1 METRLLPP
9 QDRLHQLAL
18 HARRGQTGYGAVA
31 AGLGHAGS
39 VGGGF
44 WLVWRGG
51 VGGGAWRGA
60 LGGGGVGA
68 AVFGAGEVVGGWGL
82 GEGGGVAGFVGW
94 DMWGYGVGWE
104 QCVHWDINLWECC
117 DGI

>member
-44 WLVWRGG
+44 WLVWRRG
-51 VGGGAWRGA
+51 VGGGAWRRA
-60 LGGGGVGA
+60 LGGAEVGG
-68 AVFGAGEVVGGWGL
+68 AVFGAGEVVGGWGV
-82 GEGGGVAGFVGW
+82 GEEGECLVGW
-94 DMWGYGVGWE
+94 GLRRYGMGGIVRAVG
-104 QCVHWDINLWECC
+104 C
-117 DGI
+117 